1 MAAIIDKDV
10 KNVNLVFGSPIITGV
25 DANDQ
30 VKETFLAGHFP
41 LKLAVTN
48 LVDFP
53 QVFSCCQL
61 APCYDDANKTVVVE
75 FSSIDEL
82 HRFASDVEANANL
95 NTQAAFIGINAVDD
109 SAETFPENPPA
120 EPPLEP
126 VEPPL
131 EPAIEPLP
139 VESTTTGSKSKGK

>member
-1 MAAIIDKDV
+1 MAAITDKDV
-10 KNVNLVFGSPIITGV
+10 KKVNLVFGAPSITGV
-25 DANDQ
+25 DVNDQ

-53 QVFSCCQL
+53 LVFSHCHL
-61 APCYDDANKTVVVE
+61 APCYDDSNKTVVVD
-75 FSSIDEL
+75 FASIDEL
-82 HRFASDVEANANL
+82 HRFASDVEAISEL
-95 NTQAAFIGINAVDD
+95 NKRAALVAIDSVDD
-109 SAETFPENPPA
+109 SAETLPENPPA

-139 VESTTTGSKSKGK
+139 VEPTTTGSKSKGK